1 MKTSVLQEIIKL
13 ESLLLDLCINY
24 YIFPKITKMLGCKSF
39 ESSLPVDKVSDI
51 IDEFCIDCQ
60 CKV

>member
-1 MKTSVLQEIIKL
+1 MLGH
-13 ESLLLDLCINY
+13 ESL
-24 YIFPKITKMLGCKSF
+24 